1 MDTLNMKSHSLH
13 ACRAARDQHVND
25 TSQVPNNDK
34 SNQVEATQIG
44 PPVIDQLWQSFQE
57 AYTNASTTFGKR
69 ASDILDQGNELSQ
82 DNNQDQYTN
91 LVQQVHSLMSPQP
104 SIHLPPAATAQP
116 PQHATANDSQCQSSS
131 GFTSFFTTTDA
142 KNSGTNS
149 GGSSES
155 YTSRDKKVNTACHVD
170 TKEGD
175 NHSDTSSLV
184 VLARVKR
191 KHLSSNSDDSKKSSS
206 GDNKAVEE
214 GTASTKRVC
223 IETVSV
229 AGNQG
234 SQASSS
240 LTQSLGSSTDA
251 AVATK
256 TVPLSQT
263 TKRLVTT
270 DATTATTGTSKSESS
285 PMNVDNPKIKPVEN
299 QHVAVDHPKTTEKR
313 LSISS
318 NIDTMASKEELIEK
332 KRRHRMNMRREYE
345 NERRDSSS
353 SSDPQDS
360 STLLPAGKPITLEEV
375 LSFTKTARLLVQALP
390 PFLAVHSNAAFTSLC
405 GIESSAVIGVG
416 VASIISLPNDI
427 SKATTSKE
435 GDSSSNSD
443 NVNKD
448 AMSSL
453 SGGTVSDPVVA
464 NDAIVQRDDVEVPT
478 EDTNIRPLKI
488 DRLIVTRGY
497 GHVHNVNVAC
507 AVPNN
512 FKDVFNEE
520 EQNKIEI
527 PIIRCRMSVCPVLSS
542 GPDANPNNH
551 KRQKTDGNSVKHYLI
566 QLESVDSTRTLMSG
580 SSFASSDTTEQAQA
594 LGLTRTDVKARRCMN
609 QEKTNSRAEQES
621 QGSSASVLDAIA
633 TCG

>member
-1 MDTLNMKSHSLH
+1 
-13 ACRAARDQHVND
+13 
-25 TSQVPNNDK
+25 
-34 SNQVEATQIG
+34 
-44 PPVIDQLWQSFQE
+44 VIDQLWQSFQE

-69 ASDILDQGNELSQ
+69 ASDILDQGNGLPQ

-104 SIHLPPAATAQP
+104 SIHLPPPAATAQP
-116 PQHATANDSQCQSSS
+116 PQPANDSSQQSSS

-142 KNSGTNS
+142 AKGTNS
-149 GGSSES
+149 AGSSES

-170 TKEGD
+170 TKEAD

-191 KHLSSNSDDSKKSSS
+191 KHLSSNSDGSKKSSS
-206 GDNKAVEE
+206 GGDNKAVEE
-214 GTASTKRVC
+214 GMASNKRMR
-223 IETVSV
+223 IDTISV
-229 AGNQG
+229 VRNRE

-240 LTQSLGSSTDA
+240 LTQSLDSSTGC
-251 AVATK
+251 AVAT
-256 TVPLSQT
+256 TAPLSKT
-263 TKRLVTT
+263 TKRLVTTT
-270 DATTATTGTSKSESS
+270 DATTATTATSKSESS
-285 PMNVDNPKIKPVEN
+285 PMNIDNSQMAPVEN
-299 QHVAVDHPKTTEKR
+299 QHVDVDHPKTTDKR
-313 LSISS
+313 QSISS

-353 SSDPQDS
+353 SSDPQNS

-375 LSFTKTARLLVQALP
+375 LFFTKTARLLVQALP
-390 PFLAVHSNAAFTSLC
+390 PFLAVHSNAAFTNLC

-416 VASIISLPNDI
+416 VSSIISLPNDI
-427 SKATTSKE
+427 SKATSKE

-453 SGGTVSDPVVA
+453 SGGTVSDPIA

-478 EDTNIRPLKI
+478 EDANARPLKI
-488 DRLIVTRGY
+488 DRLIVARGY
-497 GHVHNVNVAC
+497 GHIHDVNVAC
-507 AVPNN
+507 TVPNN

-520 EQNKIEI
+520 EQNKKEI

-551 KRQKTDGNSVKHYLI
+551 KRRKTDGNSVKHYLI

-580 SSFASSDTTEQAQA
+580 SSFASADTTEQAQA
-594 LGLTRTDVKARRCMN
+594 LGVTRTEVKARRC
-609 QEKTNSRAEQES
+609 QEKTTSRAEQES
-621 QGSSASVLDAIA
+621 QGSSASVNSSVLDAIA

>member
-1 MDTLNMKSHSLH
+1 
-13 ACRAARDQHVND
+13 
-25 TSQVPNNDK
+25 
-34 SNQVEATQIG
+34 
-44 PPVIDQLWQSFQE
+44 
-57 AYTNASTTFGKR
+57 
-69 ASDILDQGNELSQ
+69 
-82 DNNQDQYTN
+82 
-91 LVQQVHSLMSPQP
+91 MSPQP
-104 SIHLPPAATAQP
+104 SIHLPPFATAQP
-116 PQHATANDSQCQSSS
+116 PQPANDSSQQSSS

-149 GGSSES
+149 GASSES
-155 YTSRDKKVNTACHVD
+155 FTSRDKKVDTAGKNE
-170 TKEGD
+170 TKEED

-191 KHLSSNSDDSKKSSS
+191 KHLSSNSDGSKKSSS

-214 GTASTKRVC
+214 GTASTKRVR
-223 IETVSV
+223 IDTVSV
-229 AGNQG
+229 VRNQG

-240 LTQSLGSSTDA
+240 LTQSLDSSTDL

-256 TVPLSQT
+256 TAPLSQT

-270 DATTATTGTSKSESS
+270 TDATTATTATSKSESS
-285 PMNVDNPKIKPVEN
+285 PMNVDNLQIKPLEN
-299 QHVAVDHPKTTEKR
+299 QHVAVDHLPKTADKR
-313 LSISS
+313 QSISS

-375 LSFTKTARLLVQALP
+375 LFFTKTARLLVQALP
-390 PFLAVHSNAAFTSLC
+390 PFLAVHSNAAFTNLC

-416 VASIISLPNDI
+416 VSSIISLPNDI
-427 SKATTSKE
+427 SKVTTSKE
-435 GDSSSNSD
+435 ADSSSNSD

-478 EDTNIRPLKI
+478 EDANARPLKI
-488 DRLIVTRGY
+488 DRLIVARGY

-520 EQNKIEI
+520 HNKKEI

-580 SSFASSDTTEQAQA
+580 SSFASADTTEQAKA
-594 LGLTRTDVKARRCMN
+594 LGVTRTEVKARRC
-609 QEKTNSRAEQES
+609 QEKATNRAEQQES
-621 QGSSASVLDAIA
+621 QGSSASVNSSVLDAIA